1 MVSFFV
7 TEFFVYSNC
16 FSVYTFSMNVEWDEN
31 KNQQNKQ
38 KHHISFETASYVFA
52 DPFRLE
58 RYDHSENN
66 VREEDSFQT
75 IGKVEDVLF
84 VVYTERFESYRIISA
99 RLADAEERRLY
110 YGNSKKRNQDWRP
123 ANI

>member
-1 MVSFFV
+1 
-7 TEFFVYSNC
+7 
-16 FSVYTFSMNVEWDEN
+16 MNIEWDEN
-31 KNQQNKQ
+31 KNQQNKR

-66 VREEDSFQT
+66 NRNEDTFQT
-75 IGKVEDVLF
+75 IGKVGDVLF
-84 VVYTERFESYRIISA
+84 VVFTERINTYRIISA

-110 YGNSKKRNQDWRP
+110 YGNSKKRNPDWSP
-123 ANI
+123 AGI